1 MAWVTE
7 PGEAGPARDVEH
19 EHVAREERAVPTA
32 AASGPVSHQL
42 FRAARLHRML
52 AGYLLRDLGLHR
64 GQELLLM
71 HLWDSGPARQT
82 ELIEVLDSDSPTM
95 TRMVQRLEKAGL
107 VERVPDPT
115 DGRASLVS
123 TTAASETLRRQI
135 EQMWHDL
142 EVATVGDL
150 TDTDLSPVLATL
162 GRIEANLAKA
172 VARIRLTP

>member
-1 MAWVTE
+1 MTWVTE
-7 PGEAGPARDVEH
+7 AEEAGPARDVEH
-19 EHVAREERAVPTA
+19 EHVAREERAAPTA
-32 AASGPVSHQL
+32 AAGGPVSHQL
-42 FRAARLHRML
+42 FRVARLHRML

-71 HLWDSGPARQT
+71 HLWDTGPARQT

-123 TTAASETLRRQI
+123 TTAASEALRREI
-135 EQMWHDL
+135 EQMWRDL

-150 TDTDLSPVLATL
+150 TDADLSPVLTTL
-162 GRIEANLAKA
+162 GRVEANLANA
-172 VARIRLTP
+172 VARIRPTP

>member
-1 MAWVTE
+1 
-7 PGEAGPARDVEH
+7 
-19 EHVAREERAVPTA
+19 
-32 AASGPVSHQL
+32 
-42 FRAARLHRML
+42 ML
-52 AGYLLRDLGLHR
+52 AGHLLRDVGLHR

-71 HLWDSGPARQT
+71 HLWDSGPVRQT

-115 DGRASLVS
+115 DGRASLVAP
-123 TTAASETLRRQI
+123 TAASEELRSRI

-150 TDTDLSPVLATL
+150 TEAEVAPLLEGLA
-162 GRIEANLAKA
+162 RVEANLAEA
-172 VARIRLTP
+172 VARIRPTP

>member
-1 MAWVTE
+1 MAQE
-7 PGEAGPARDVEH
+7 RGARQ
-19 EHVAREERAVPTA
+19 APTA
-32 AASGPVSHQL
+32 AANGPVSHQL

-115 DGRASLVS
+115 DRRAGLVC
-123 TTAASETLRRQI
+123 TTAASETLRLEI
-135 EQMWHDL
+135 EKMWHEL

-150 TDTDLSPVLATL
+150 TDADLSPVLTTL
-162 GRIEANLAKA
+162 GRIEANLANA
-172 VARIRLTP
+172 VARIRPTP

>member
-150 TDTDLSPVLATL
+150 TDADLSPVLATL

-172 VARIRLTP
+172 VARIRPTP

>member
-1 MAWVTE
+1 M
-7 PGEAGPARDVEH
+7 EH
-19 EHVAREERAVPTA
+19 EHVPQQERGAREAPSA
-32 AASGPVSHQL
+32 AANGPVSHQL
-42 FRAARLHRML
+42 FRVVRLHRML

-71 HLWDSGPARQT
+71 HLWDSGPVRQT

-123 TTAASETLRRQI
+123 TTKASEALRL
-135 EQMWHDL
+135 EVEHMWHDL

-150 TDTDLSPVLATL
+150 TDAVLSPMLTALAQVET
-162 GRIEANLAKA
+162 NLANA
-172 VARIRLTP
+172 VARVRPWP